1 MTAENR
7 LIDTNVLVYAYDL
20 SEKMRRQ
27 VARKMLDQI
36 WDEGGGVVAVQNLS
50 EFFVVVTR
58 KVQHPFTVSS
68 ARTIISDML
77 RSGRWLVL
85 DQPVNTIIA
94 AIDLMERTRVPYWDA
109 LIAAC
114 MLQHGVTTIVTENER
129 VLERFRDSQ

>member
-58 KVQHPFTVSS
+58 KVQHPITVSFCGTLPWKEFLCE
-68 ARTIISDML
+68 ARVE
-77 RSGRWLVL
+77 G
-85 DQPVNTIIA
+85 A
-94 AIDLMERTRVPYWDA
+94 
-109 LIAAC
+109 
-114 MLQHGVTTIVTENER
+114 
-129 VLERFRDSQ
+129 